1 MFDIIFALNSNN
13 DTDINEYRPI
23 GQAMTAVIIFLH
35 IGTTIVMAF
44 AWEDLP
50 YLLVTNGQ
58 SFQTK
63 YLAISTPDIGVLGN
77 GIPSTICTMLA
88 DAIIV
93 SVTYFIIA
101 YL

>member
-1 MFDIIFALNSNN
+1 MS
-13 DTDINEYRPI
+13 I
-23 GQAMTAVIIFLH
+23 GLLGSYDSSHNIP
-35 IGTTIVMAF
+35 
-44 AWEDLP
+44 P
-50 YLLVTNGQ
+50 YWDYYCHGLCLGRLTLFVGHQ
-58 SFQTK
+58 WSEFSDQM
-63 YLAISTPDIGVLGN
+63 AISTPDIGVLGN